1 MKEYT
6 EKQLKKDLGARV
18 KAYRELNNY
27 SQEQFAELLN
37 TSPSAI
43 SALERGI
50 SFPIPSKLAALI
62 NLLNITPSDLFSFSN
77 QKRTNKTEKF
87 ILGISEK
94 MRKELSDEQIEI
106 LFNVVEQFTISK

>member
-6 EKQLKKDLGARV
+6 EKQFKKDLGARV

-50 SFPIPSKLAALI
+50 SFPISSKLVRLI
-62 NLLNITPSDLFSFSN
+62 NLLKITPSDLFSFSSR
-77 QKRTNKTEKF
+77 KRNNKTEKL

-94 MRKELSDEQIEI
+94 INKELSDEQIEI
-106 LFNVVEQFTISK
+106 LFNVIEQFNISK